1 MKVDKEEAESLPRI
15 RDFVIS
21 PEVNPLIEPNAVPVK
36 RRYVRSGIN
45 SELVDTN
52 TGELSAVSMI
62 HTIEEKD
69 DMEFVKVF
77 AAGVAASYDLTK
89 AGQRVFQAVLA
100 EYGNTPMSRGFAD
113 AVELFWFGNGL
124 AGRDIGMSEP
134 TFNRGL
140 RELLAKRFLYPRSRT
155 TYWVNPSLF
164 FKGNRVMFIKE
175 YVKKRSGKDQE
186 LREALEKNGQ
196 KRLTD

>member
-1 MKVDKEEAESLPRI
+1 MKVDKEEPDSLPRI

-21 PEVNPLIEPNAVPVK
+21 PEINPLIEPNAVPVK

-113 AVELFWFGNGL
+113 AVELFWFGSGL

-164 FKGNRVMFIKE
+164 FKGNRVMFIRE

-186 LREALEKNGQ
+186 MREALEKNGQ
-196 KRLTD
+196 KRLAE

>member
-1 MKVDKEEAESLPRI
+1 MKVDKEEIDSLPRI

-21 PEVNPLIEPNAVPVK
+21 PEINPLIEPNAVPVK

-45 SELVDTN
+45 SELVDTS
-52 TGELSAVSMI
+52 TGEISAVSMI

-164 FKGNRVMFIKE
+164 FKGNRVMFIRE

-186 LREALEKNGQ
+186 KREALEKNGQ
-196 KRLTD
+196 KRLAE

>member
-77 AAGVAASYDLTK
+77 AAGVAASYDITK

-164 FKGNRVMFIKE
+164 FKGNRVMFIRE

-196 KRLTD
+196 KRLTE